1 MKKDTEDK
9 GRILDIFRSKYALSF
24 LKKYL
29 VYYIFGIVILIGI
42 DLLQTE
48 VPLIVGGSIDSIAAN
63 EFTGNIV
70 TTQLV
75 RLIVIGILVFAGR
88 IAWRWFIFGAARKI
102 ERDMRNGLY
111 EHLQLLSA
119 SYFQEHKAGEIM
131 AYMTSD
137 IESVRMV
144 FAMCVVMGMDALALG
159 ISTLYKMITQ
169 IDTALTIVSFIPLI
183 LVALTAAIMGG
194 ELHRRYTRRQEAYS
208 QMSDFV
214 QEKLNGIRVVKAFRQ
229 EEAEN
234 EAFEK
239 ENANTRTANV
249 KEAKLEAFMFPFM
262 RMVAGLSMAIA
273 IAYGGYIAIIGRI
286 SVGDFSGF
294 LMFLNMLVWPMAC
307 IGRIINLLTRGSA
320 SLKRLAGILDAAPDI
335 YDWPESKEADSSKPV
350 SGSIEFKNLSF
361 SYPGSESPVFNNVS
375 FTLEKGQ
382 TLGIIGRTG
391 EGKTTLVNLL
401 LRVFEP
407 GKDMIYIGGRE
418 LHSIPL
424 HTLRKTVAYVPQ
436 DTFLFSDTISANIA
450 FGDRSKTQEEIQH
463 AAELACVHDNIA
475 DFPDGYNT
483 MVGERG
489 VSLSGGQKQRIAIA
503 RALILDPEI
512 LVLDDSVSAVDTDT
526 EEKILMHLKQ
536 ERKGKTNIIIAH
548 RISTLQNADK
558 IIVLSEGKIAEE
570 GTHQELLAV
579 NGIYA
584 DMYRRQLLEKIKKE
598 EYGYDE

>member
-1 MKKDTEDK
+1 MEKDNKKR
-9 GRILDIFRSKYALSF
+9 GRILDIFRSKYSLSF

-29 VYYIFGIVILIGI
+29 GSYIAGVIILIVI

-48 VPLIVGGSIDSIAAN
+48 VPLIVGRSIDSIAAN
-63 EFTGNIV
+63 SFTGHIV
-70 TTQLV
+70 KVQLIS
-75 RLIVIGILVFAGR
+75 LIIIGTVVFLGR

-111 EHLQLLSA
+111 EHLQTLSS

-144 FAMCVVMGMDALALG
+144 FAMCVVMGMDALTLG
-159 ISTLYKMITQ
+159 LSTLYKMVTE
-169 IDTALTIVSFIPLI
+169 IDPMLSVVSFLPLI
-183 LVALTAAIMGG
+183 LVAVTAAVMGS

-234 EAFEK
+234 EAFGR
-239 ENANTRTANV
+239 ENAKTRDANIR
-249 KEAKLEAFMFPFM
+249 EAKMESFMFPFM
-262 RMVAGLSMAIA
+262 RMVAGLSMAVA
-273 IAYGGYIAIIGRI
+273 IGYGGYIAIIGRI
-286 SVGDFSGF
+286 SVGEFSGF

-307 IGRIINLLTRGSA
+307 VGRIINLLTRGSA
-320 SLKRLAGILDAAPDI
+320 SLKRLESIIEAQPDI
-335 YDWPESKEADSSKPV
+335 YDWPEAEEDSSDFVV
-350 SGSIEFKNLSF
+350 SGSVEARNLSF
-361 SYPGSESPVFNNVS
+361 SYPGSETSVFDNIS
-375 FTLEKGQ
+375 FRLEAGQ

-391 EGKTTLVNLL
+391 EGKTSLANLL
-401 LRVFEP
+401 LRVFDP
-407 GKDMIYIGGRE
+407 GKDMLYVGGRE
-418 LHSIPL
+418 IHSIPL
-424 HTLRKTVAYVPQ
+424 HKLRKAIGYVPQ
-436 DTFLFSDTISANIA
+436 DTFLFSDTVSGNIC
-450 FGDRSKTQEEIQH
+450 FGDRSKSQEEIER
-463 AAELACVHDNIA
+463 AAKLACVHDNIV

-483 MVGERG
+483 VVGERG

-512 LVLDDSVSAVDTDT
+512 LILDDSVSAVDTDT
-526 EEKILMHLKQ
+526 EEQILRHLNE

-548 RISTLQNADK
+548 RLSTIQNADK
-558 IIVLSEGKIAEE
+558 IIVLDGSHIAEE
-570 GTHQELLAV
+570 GTHQELMDK

-584 DMYRRQLLEKIKKE
+584 DMYRRQLLEKMKKE